1 MLVKY
6 MNDLSTKEKILSAA
20 RALFVENGFAG
31 TSMGKIAKLAGV
43 NHSLLFHYF
52 GNKENL
58 WLAVKQS
65 IAKDADHRSKMLPD
79 THLSFQ
85 NFLHE
90 LIIKSI
96 QFYRENPD
104 IIRMINWQRLE
115 YSSEHKIGVTVSNE
129 VQSWIDAFN
138 YYKGKGEINTELK
151 SEFIL
156 TLILSIVSS
165 AALDQNIFINDEV
178 AKKNYIDFCVDCLL
192 KALGR

>member
-1 MLVKY
+1 M
-6 MNDLSTKEKILSAA
+6 SEEPTKHKILTAA
-20 RALFVENGFAG
+20 RQLFVEHGFAG

-65 IAKDADHRSKMLPD
+65 IARDADQKSKMLPD
-79 THLSFQ
+79 THLSFKE
-85 NFLHE
+85 FLRE

-96 QFYRENPD
+96 RFYRDNPD

-115 YSSEHKIGVTVSNE
+115 YDPELKIGVTVSTE
-129 VQSWIDAFN
+129 VQQWIEAIK
-138 YYKGKGEINTELK
+138 YYQKKGDINSKLK
-151 SEFIL
+151 PEFIM

-165 AALDQNIFINDEV
+165 AALDQNVFISNEQNQ
-178 AKKNYIDFCVDCLL
+178 KNYIAFCVESLI
-192 KALGR
+192 KALSQQKM